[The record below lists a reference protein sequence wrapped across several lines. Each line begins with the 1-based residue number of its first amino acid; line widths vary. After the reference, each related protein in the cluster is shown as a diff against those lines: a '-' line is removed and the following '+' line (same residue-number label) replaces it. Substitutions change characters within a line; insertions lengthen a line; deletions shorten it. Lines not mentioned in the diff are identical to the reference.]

1 MYGIIHV
8 LDNLDVSSAQND
20 SLLFDQ
26 VFLFAQLSLV
36 ISLLPYYIQVLIVTT
51 ALQWSWR

>member
-26 VFLFAQLSLV
+26 VFLFAQLSPV